1 MIYTVTLNPAIDREL
16 QVTELELHKVMRAN
30 SSEMNYGGKGINV
43 SRGLAAIGAKS
54 IALGFVGGSTGEM
67 LTQEMSKLDVL
78 TDFVRISGETRTN
91 FSVVDKNRTQFI
103 KVNEPGP
110 IIHAQECHQL
120 ITKIRKLARPGDLWA
135 LCGSIP
141 SGLPNSIYADI
152 IQEIQSLGGKALLDT
167 SGPAL
172 LHGCNTNLFLVKL
185 NALEASTIAGS
196 KVDSTED
203 ALNAA
208 SSVLQ
213 TGVKHVIITQGRKGA
228 LLSNQKGTWIAVA
241 PSITKRN
248 DVGAGDAV
256 MTGIIYGL
264 SCDLSWPDILRW
276 GVACGTAAASIEGT
290 TIGSFTLAK
299 QILPTVKIN
308 TY

>member
-16 QVTELELHKVMRAN
+16 QVAKLEPHRVMHAH
-30 SSEMNYGGKGINV
+30 SSQMSYGGKGINV

-67 LTQEMSKLDVL
+67 LTQEMANLDVL
-78 TDFVRISGETRTN
+78 TDFVHISGEIRTN
-91 FSVVDKNRTQFI
+91 FSIVDKTRTQFI

-110 IIHAQECHQL
+110 KIHTQECHQL
-120 ITKIRKLARPGDLWA
+120 ITKMRRLARPGDLWA

-141 SGLPNSIYADI
+141 PGIPDSIYADI
-152 IQEIQSLGGKALLDT
+152 IQEIQSLGGKTLLDT

-172 LHGCNTNLFLVKL
+172 THGCNPNLFLVKP
-185 NALEASTIAGS
+185 NASEASTLTGS
-196 KVDSTED
+196 KIDSTED

-208 SSVLQ
+208 SAILQ

-228 LLSNQKGTWIAVA
+228 LLSNQAGTWIAVA

-256 MTGIIYGL
+256 MTGIMYGL
-264 SCDLSWPDILRW
+264 SCDLSWPEILRW
-276 GVACGTAAASIEGT
+276 GVACGTAAASTEGT
-290 TIGSFTLAK
+290 TIGSFTVAK
-299 QILPTVKIN
+299 QILSNVKID
-308 TY
+308 TC